1 MSIIISVL
9 NRKFFPLY
17 AEMICAERP
26 IDRCITINPK
36 GKSNHPQ
43 AQKGDSMEKF
53 IPYEKL
59 SKKKQ
64 RELNA
69 ALRGTWTINPVTRK
83 PANPKAYNR
92 KTARNWKDDSN
103 SVLFF
108 MLSMWL

>member
-1 MSIIISVL
+1 
-9 NRKFFPLY
+9 
-17 AEMICAERP
+17 
-26 IDRCITINPK
+26 
-36 GKSNHPQ
+36 
-43 AQKGDSMEKF
+43 MEKF

-69 ALRGTWTINPVTRK
+69 SRRTTWTLNPVTRK

-103 SVLFF
+103 SVPFVCAPFF
-108 MLSMWL
+108 ALSKGGERKMDCSMEQKQPIASCIMVMAGV

>member
-9 NRKFFPLY
+9 NRKFFPLH
-17 AEMICAERP
+17 AEMVCAECP
-26 IDRCITINPK
+26 IDRYIIIYLK
-36 GKSNHPQ
+36 GKSNQPQ
-43 AQKGDSMEKF
+43 AQKGDPMETF
-53 IPYEKL
+53 IPFEKL

-69 ALRGTWTINPVTRK
+69 ARRTTWALNPVTRK

-103 SVLFF
+103 SVPF
-108 MLSMWL
+108 SIISS

>member
-1 MSIIISVL
+1 
-9 NRKFFPLY
+9 
-17 AEMICAERP
+17 
-26 IDRCITINPK
+26 
-36 GKSNHPQ
+36 
-43 AQKGDSMEKF
+43 MEKF

-69 ALRGTWTINPVTRK
+69 ARRGTWTINPVTRK

-103 SVLFF
+103 SVPFGYLCFSVITGNSIGRTISGNLFQLKNSIKEQRTKHIRIQQ
-108 MLSMWL
+108 LSHR